1 LWTFDRSHG
10 GLICRYGREYWAQ
23 RGDLSAQR
31 PILRDASA
39 IECPA
44 IAIIHAQSYA
54 DWTFRLIL
62 RYS

>member
-1 LWTFDRSHG
+1 MA
-10 GLICRYGREYWAQ
+10 RECWAQ
-23 RGDLSAQR
+23 RGYLSAQR

-44 IAIIHAQSYA
+44 IAIIHAHSYA